1 MTRFTNIIAAE
12 IRPICAAFRAGS
24 IEVPQGVAILMLENF
39 GSYISKAYRK
49 TPQNKQGQIYD
60 LLWSTTSLF
69 VTVPSLGLYRI
80 TCADLLEWLSLPSL
94 QEPLFRSM
102 VSVRDGNQPVQKT
115 LVCQTNYY
123 CRLWAHLFVGDGGA
137 YPECHVAQ
145 YPLEMGKKKV
155 CIPINAFL
163 HIIYYISG
171 FVW

>member
-1 MTRFTNIIAAE
+1 MKYLRVWLYLCFE
-12 IRPICAAFRAGS
+12 
-24 IEVPQGVAILMLENF
+24 LENF

-60 LLWSTTSLF
+60 LLWST
-69 VTVPSLGLYRI
+69 TVPSLGLYRI

-155 CIPINAFL
+155 CILTLCYILF
-163 HIIYYISG
+163 II
-171 FVW
+171 F